1 MVLGGLTEWL
11 RSRIGNAVR
20 CNSPVGSSP
29 MSSARKRKRQVL
41 TCLFLF
47 LVKYNGTRTHEWVRV
62 SHPHF
67 ARALPA
73 HSKSHPVSFH
83 YMPLCIFGEIIS
95 KICITTCIFLEKTP
109 LICISALLKPK
120 KLWKE

>member
-47 LVKYNGTRTHEWVRV
+47 LVKYNGMRTHEWVRV

-67 ARALPA
+67 AQGFACNAKWESVGSLPA
-73 HSKSHPVSFH
+73 LIVQWRQVTVGVTYEVRSVVLRQK
-83 YMPLCIFGEIIS
+83 
-95 KICITTCIFLEKTP
+95 KKKTGFNP
-109 LICISALLKPK
+109 MSLS
-120 KLWKE
+120 